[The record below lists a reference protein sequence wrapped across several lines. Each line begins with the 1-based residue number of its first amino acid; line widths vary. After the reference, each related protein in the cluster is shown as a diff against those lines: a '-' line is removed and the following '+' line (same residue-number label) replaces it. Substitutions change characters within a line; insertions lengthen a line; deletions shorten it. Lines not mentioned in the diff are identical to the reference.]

1 VDQAKPGRNDAQS
14 AQKTLEILDLDHL
27 DRQTMGDRALAAEVL
42 QLFTVQARSIAQS
55 LAGPIDEADT
65 RRLVHTLAGSAR
77 GIGAWQVAD
86 LASAAENA
94 AVTGDFAS
102 LFEAL
107 HAVEV
112 AIRAQ
117 TADP

>member
-1 VDQAKPGRNDAQS
+1 MADIKHGYTHAQG
-14 AQKTLEILDLDHL
+14 AEKALEVLDLDHL
-27 DRQTMGDRALAAEVL
+27 ERQTMGDKALAAEVL

-55 LAGPIDEADT
+55 LAGPVCEADT

-86 LASAAENA
+86 LAASVENA
-94 AVTGDFAS
+94 GGTGDLSA
-102 LFEAL
+102 LFEAV

-117 TADP
+117 TADS